1 MKADDKHH
9 CTNVCVQAHIEKF
22 KTTITFIRR
31 LKKPLNQILVGW
43 FFFLSFNCNYWSGY
57 QPSEHVIAYMLM
69 QMEIS
74 VLHIWV
80 DLDMC
85 IGLTVINFDQRI
97 RIFYGLWL
105 AGIYS
110 AFGSCTQIVI
120 IGKPF
125 VQQGFTFKFKI
136 NAITLLDCSL
146 CPLLA
151 PLQSNDNDTYRPDER
166 RSFELRTKLET
177 KPIYTERFIFIDI
190 SFHPHFIQV
199 LFNPKMFPF
208 RHSTSKVLVYI

>member
-1 MKADDKHH
+1 MH
-9 CTNVCVQAHIEKF
+9 CTDFAHQHESWWQAPLNQRMCSSEKF
-22 KTTITFIRR
+22 KTTITSIRR

-43 FFFLSFNCNYWSGY
+43 FFFLSLNCNYWSGY

-85 IGLTVINFDQRI
+85 IGSTVINFDQRI

-151 PLQSNDNDTYRPDER
+151 PLQSNDNDTFRSDER
-166 RSFELRTKLET
+166 RSIELRTNLHWT
-177 KPIYTERFIFIDI
+177 VYFHRYFFFIHIAYRFSLTRICFLSDI
-190 SFHPHFIQV
+190 QHRKF
-199 LFNPKMFPF
+199 
-208 RHSTSKVLVYI
+208 